1 MLKTLWYYLFNKKE
15 KIMPVTD
22 ENVTAV
28 ANELQQNMKTQQE
41 SNSKL
46 NLRVSTLTDD
56 IAILKNDINNFKTAV
71 SNEMK
76 QIVAK
81 LNEKK

>member
-1 MLKTLWYYLFNKKE
+1 MFNKKE

>member
-1 MLKTLWYYLFNKKE
+1 
-15 KIMPVTD
+15 MPVTD

-56 IAILKNDINNFKTAV
+56 IAILKNDINNFKAAV

>member
-28 ANELQQNMKTQQE
+28 VNELQQKVKTQQE
-41 SNSKL
+41 SNSHL
-46 NLRVSTLTDD
+46 GLRISTLTDE
-56 IAILKNDINNFKTAV
+56 IAILNNDINNFKTAV
-71 SNEMK
+71 SREMK
-76 QIVAK
+76 QIVAI
-81 LNEKK
+81 LNEKE